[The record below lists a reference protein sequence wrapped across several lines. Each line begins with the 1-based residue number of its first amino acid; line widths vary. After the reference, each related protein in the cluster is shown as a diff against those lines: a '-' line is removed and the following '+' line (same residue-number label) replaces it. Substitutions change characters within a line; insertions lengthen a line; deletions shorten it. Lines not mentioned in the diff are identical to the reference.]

1 MWKFMGYQIRTL
13 PNFLFYY
20 VSMLSPLENVKVHV
34 VNELEHILRFI
45 QKQINMPSPTLLDSL
60 FEYLYVRGKC

>member
-1 MWKFMGYQIRTL
+1 MMSDHSLKVKPDKMWKFTGYQIRTL
-13 PNFLFYY
+13 PNFLYYY

-45 QKQINMPSPTLLDSL
+45 
-60 FEYLYVRGKC
+60 